1 MKTINN
7 VKLFE
12 LSLSNPEPII
22 DEFYLQDTT
31 LLISE
36 NPNVPTALMQ
46 QNLDLVESLS
56 AYSFALK
63 SKNRATKKQVIEKI
77 SLILKNENINYS
89 EFVSFWSVV
98 DISHSVFKQLKK
110 DKQLE
115 ILKDI
120 IEKYIKF
127 RHNLYLRYGYNPI
140 TLQASKDAKTH
151 KQGGNLGINKVSKIL
166 DQFGFKKANY
176 ETIEDFVK
184 GDKKYIETD
193 KKGKK
198 LFKILLDYYKV
209 RFDWS
214 NKKSKKMPDFLI
226 RYKKDIFILEHKH
239 KKEGGGGQN
248 DQINEIIS
256 LISFKEKNKN
266 VHFISFLDGVYSN
279 AFARQNLRDGKILTQ
294 VNNIKENLK
303 HNKTNYFVNTAGF
316 KEFLSKLK

>member
-184 GDKKYIETD
+184 GDKKYIE
-193 KKGKK
+193 
-198 LFKILLDYYKV
+198 
-209 RFDWS
+209 
-214 NKKSKKMPDFLI
+214 
-226 RYKKDIFILEHKH
+226 
-239 KKEGGGGQN
+239 
-248 DQINEIIS
+248 
-256 LISFKEKNKN
+256 
-266 VHFISFLDGVYSN
+266 
-279 AFARQNLRDGKILTQ
+279 
-294 VNNIKENLK
+294 
-303 HNKTNYFVNTAGF
+303 
-316 KEFLSKLK
+316 